1 MVDKP
6 DAPDATKV
14 QADPEM
20 AQLAAQIAGEPDP
33 IIVEGK
39 DSVSPQEGAA
49 SEGKDAKPEDKGD
62 GTPAS
67 KGKAK
72 TEDGGEEEP
81 GEGEEEGEKEE
92 LFKDLEGALMA
103 DPKGAL
109 KILLEHPTLGPV
121 LNRWSDRAGNAQV
134 ATALEEAR
142 PGIEADAK
150 RSEAE
155 RAEDNYFSS
164 MSEEEVTAAI
174 GSDPKV
180 ASAYARYQQREQ
192 AGEAPNATAVVQ
204 ASQIYSYASEV
215 ALIKG
220 LLDESE
226 LSDEVKETLKPDNF
240 RHLKVEGIA
249 AWKKAVF
256 QAIVTHEATSIA
268 AKEIAAKK
276 ETLNEEIMAD
286 IDGERPAVTSGRREG
301 PSPDLIKTDS
311 GVLLENA
318 LSGKA
323 KKGK

>member
-1 MVDKP
+1 MTDKP

-39 DSVSPQEGAA
+39 DSVSPQDGTV
-49 SEGKDAKPEDKGD
+49 SEGKDAPPKDKE
-62 GTPAS
+62 PPVS
-67 KGKAK
+67 KEEPK
-72 TEDGGEEEP
+72 TGREGEEEP
-81 GEGEEEGEKEE
+81 GEGEEKGEQEDP
-92 LFKDLEGALMA
+92 LKDLAA
-103 DPKGAL
+103 DAKGAL
-109 KILLEHPTLGPV
+109 KVLLEHPILGPL
-121 LNRWSDRAGNAQV
+121 LNKWSDKAGNAQV

-256 QAIVTHEATSIA
+256 QAIVTHEASAIA
-268 AKEIAAKK
+268 AKEIADKK

-286 IDGERPAVTSGRREG
+286 IDGERPAVTQGRREG
-301 PSPDLIKTDS
+301 PTPDLIKTDS
-311 GVLLENA
+311 NVLLENA